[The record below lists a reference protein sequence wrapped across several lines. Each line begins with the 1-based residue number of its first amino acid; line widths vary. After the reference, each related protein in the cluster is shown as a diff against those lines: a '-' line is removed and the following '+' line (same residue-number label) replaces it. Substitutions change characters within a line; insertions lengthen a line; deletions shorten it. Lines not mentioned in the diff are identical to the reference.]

1 MPTLESINMI
11 VDPEGYAQIASMNDT
26 WRAKVTEALQDKEL
40 RKWCV
45 EKSLSGDSSLSA
57 AEIYKFITA
66 PLADLLQEK

>member
-1 MPTLESINMI
+1 MPALGSINMI
-11 VDPEGYAQIASMNDT
+11 DAESTAQIARINEL
-26 WRAKVTEALQDKEL
+26 WRAKITDALQDKEL

-57 AEIYKFITA
+57 AEIYKFITT

>member
-1 MPTLESINMI
+1 MPALDSINMT
-11 VDPEGYAQIASMNDT
+11 DAEWAAQIERINET
-26 WRAKVTEALQDKEL
+26 WRAKFMDALQDKEL

-57 AEIYKFITA
+57 AEIYKFITT